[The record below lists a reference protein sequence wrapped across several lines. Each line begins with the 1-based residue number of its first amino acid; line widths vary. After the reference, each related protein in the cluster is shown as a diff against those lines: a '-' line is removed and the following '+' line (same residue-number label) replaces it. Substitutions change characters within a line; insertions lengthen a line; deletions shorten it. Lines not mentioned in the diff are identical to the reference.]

1 MKVYLKMKKTIIK
14 FGGIWNDNLIFH
26 QYRKPIWMKSIDI
39 NKIVVSN
46 QVYFGKIAFKYFI
59 GLNVIKNYAYF
70 FQKRV
75 LIEKALVKL
84 NICLLW

>member
-1 MKVYLKMKKTIIK
+1 
-14 FGGIWNDNLIFH
+14 
-26 QYRKPIWMKSIDI
+26 MKSIDI

-59 GLNVIKNYAYF
+59 GLNMIKNYAYF
-70 FQKRV
+70 LQKRV

-84 NICLLW
+84 NICLL